1 MRSQIEGLA
10 NLISDSYENYDL
22 KIKSIFKN
30 LPIELIP
37 TSSFAYSN
45 LSLLKIEKNTILISC
60 GKKSIKASVYL
71 KKKFKDLIFNIH
83 IQDPKINYKL
93 FDLIVCPE
101 HDNLNFDNC
110 ISTLLA
116 IHNIKF
122 KKNIRNKNTINF
134 IIGGPNKYFKFHQKT
149 QEKILNE
156 IKFLSNKFKI
166 NVIPSRRTPRGLIE
180 ELSKIDYENIITFN
194 DLFNPK
200 KYGELLSEGNLQV
213 VTWDSIS
220 MISEAIS
227 SEAGTF
233 LFKFEEKFCP
243 KRYLK
248 FFDKIT
254 KLNFAKF
261 YNQNLKP
268 YEISIDEYN
277 KNLKTKI
284 LNKIQSNLRFK
295 SNNA

>member
-10 NLISDSYENYDL
+10 NLISNSYKNFDL
-22 KIKSIFKN
+22 KIKSVFKY

-37 TSSFAYSN
+37 ASRFAYENIS
-45 LSLLKIEKNTILISC
+45 SLKIEENTILISC
-60 GKKSIKASVYL
+60 GKKSVKASVYL
-71 KKKFKDLIFNIH
+71 KRKYKDLIFNIH
-83 IQDPKINYKL
+83 IQNPKINHKF

-101 HDNLNFDNC
+101 HDNLNYENC

-134 IIGGPNKYFKFHQKT
+134 IIGGPNKYFKFYQQT

-156 IKFLSNKFKI
+156 IKFLSNEFKV
-166 NVIPSRRTPRGLIE
+166 NVIPSRRTPRALIE
-180 ELSKIDYENIITFN
+180 ELSKIDNENIITFD
-194 DLFNPK
+194 DLFNPR
-200 KYGELLSEGNLQV
+200 KYGELLSKGNLQV

-254 KLNFAKF
+254 ELNFAQF

-284 LNKIQSNLRFK
+284 LNKIQSNLRF
-295 SNNA
+295 SSINA

>member
-10 NLISDSYENYDL
+10 SLISDSYQNFDL
-22 KIKSIFKN
+22 KIKSFFKN
-30 LPIELIP
+30 FPIELIP
-37 TSSFAYSN
+37 NSSFTYEN
-45 LSLLKIEKNTILISC
+45 LSSLKIEKNTILISC
-60 GKKSIKASVYL
+60 GKKSVKASVYL
-71 KKKFKDLIFNIH
+71 KKKYKDLIFNIH
-83 IQDPKINYKL
+83 IQDPKINYKF

-101 HDNLNFDNC
+101 HDNLNLDNC

-122 KKNIRNKNTINF
+122 KKNIRTKNTINF
-134 IIGGPNKYFKFHQKT
+134 IVGGPNKYFKFHQKS
-149 QEKILNE
+149 QKKILNE
-156 IKFLSNKFKI
+156 IKFLSNKFKV

-180 ELSKIDYENIITFN
+180 ELSKIETKNIIIFK

-200 KYGELLSEGNLQV
+200 KYGELLSEGSLQV

-243 KRYLK
+243 KRYNK
-248 FFDKIT
+248 FFDRIIE
-254 KLNFAKF
+254 LNFAQF

-268 YEISIDEYN
+268 YEISIDDYN

-295 SNNA
+295 NINA

>member
-1 MRSQIEGLA
+1 MLKESILNRCKTFSDPFPHWELDSPFTEGLIKEL
-10 NLISDSYENYDL
+10 NDVDISDA
-22 KIKSIFKN
+22 
-30 LPIELIP
+30 PR
-37 TSSFAYSN
+37 SFDGTRA
-45 LSLLKIEKNTILISC
+45 
-60 GKKSIKASVYL
+60 A
-71 KKKFKDLIFNIH
+71 
-83 IQDPKINYKL
+83 
-93 FDLIVCPE
+93 
-101 HDNLNFDNC
+101 
-110 ISTLLA
+110 
-116 IHNIKF
+116 
-122 KKNIRNKNTINF
+122 
-134 IIGGPNKYFKFHQKT
+134 
-149 QEKILNE
+149 
-156 IKFLSNKFKI
+156 
-166 NVIPSRRTPRGLIE
+166 E
-180 ELSKIDYENIITFN
+180 ELSKIDDENIITFN
-194 DLFNPK
+194 DIFNPK

-254 KLNFAKF
+254 ELNFAQF

-284 LNKIQSNLRFK
+284 LNKIQSNLRFRS
-295 SNNA
+295 SNA